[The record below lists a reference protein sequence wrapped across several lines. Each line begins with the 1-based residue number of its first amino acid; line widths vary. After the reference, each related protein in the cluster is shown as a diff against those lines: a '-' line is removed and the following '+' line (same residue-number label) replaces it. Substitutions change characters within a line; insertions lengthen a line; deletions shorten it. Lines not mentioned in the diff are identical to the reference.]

1 MPSTDTYL
9 ARLVVPLAVTV
20 AVAVLVRLIGG
31 RNEAARIASVA
42 VPAGMIAGY
51 AVQPGWPWTPPTE
64 AIDKLAWLALG
75 GGLLGLAIDL
85 GTRGRIL
92 TIMAALA
99 WPAVGIAWLGGPEL
113 LNGQDSSLYRF
124 GEVSLV
130 LGLLLARL
138 GQLSGDGL
146 QGPVTAA
153 VVAGGVACLGLVS
166 GAPELAAI
174 GLPLA
179 ACGLGWLASNWPRR
193 RFGFGAAG
201 LLGGSG
207 VALVLAGNAALL
219 TPANGTLV
227 LLALSALL
235 FQPVVPALA
244 RRVPALASPAL
255 RPLATAVVVAVPS
268 AVAILIAWL
277 VPGLVPALYG

>member
-1 MPSTDTYL
+1 MPIPDTYL
-9 ARLVVPLAVTV
+9 ARLVVPVVTTV
-20 AVAVLVRLIGG
+20 LVAVLVRLIGG
-31 RNEAARIASVA
+31 RTEAARIASIA
-42 VPAGMIAGY
+42 VPVGLIAGY
-51 AVQPGWPWTPPTE
+51 AVQPGWPWAPPTG
-64 AIDKLAWLALG
+64 ATDKLAWLALG

-85 GTRGRIL
+85 ATRGRLLAI
-92 TIMAALA
+92 IAALV
-99 WPAVGIAWLGGPEL
+99 WPAVGIAWLGGADL
-113 LNGQDSSLYRF
+113 LNGQGSNLYRF

-146 QGPVTAA
+146 QGPVTAS
-153 VVAGGVACLGLVS
+153 VVAVGIACLGLVS
-166 GAPELAAI
+166 GEPGLAAI

-179 ACGLGWLASNWPRR
+179 ACGFGWLACNWPRR

-207 VALVLAGNAALL
+207 VALVLAGDAALL
-219 TPANGTLV
+219 TPVNGTLV
-227 LLALSALL
+227 LVALTALVL
-235 FQPVVPALA
+235 QPVVPALA

-268 AVAILIAWL
+268 AVAVLIAWL
-277 VPGLVPALYG
+277 TPGLVPSLYG